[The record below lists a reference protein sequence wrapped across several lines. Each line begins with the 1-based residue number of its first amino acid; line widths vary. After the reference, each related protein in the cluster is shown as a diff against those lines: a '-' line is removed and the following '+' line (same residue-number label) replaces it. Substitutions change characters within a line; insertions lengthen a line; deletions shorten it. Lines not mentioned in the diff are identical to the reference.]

1 MVLEGGG
8 GGLEG
13 ESDQK
18 TLCGLFKELINMC
31 FEVDT
36 VQMHDAK
43 KKFGWVGLEER
54 RGKEVCYVLGSG

>member
-43 KKFGWVGLEER
+43 TKLGGWVWR
-54 RGKEVCYVLGSG
+54 RGEEKWFAVF